1 MAVQPAESAFA
12 AGDEGLRFGNLDI
25 YPSEFQVFADGRR
38 VGLTVKEFETF
49 MVLAARP
56 DRVVRRAEIYERVWN
71 RPMRPQDRSVD
82 VFVKKVRQKLGRSA
96 PDWTYIH
103 THFGVGYRFLP
114 ERSAPTRA

>member
-1 MAVQPAESAFA
+1 MEARLADRSFSRDQERVR
-12 AGDEGLRFGNLDI
+12 LGNLDI

-49 MVLAARP
+49 MVLATRP

-71 RPMRPQDRSVD
+71 RPMRPHDRSVD
-82 VFVKKVRQKLGRSA
+82 VFVKKVRQKLGRNA

-103 THFGVGYRFLP
+103 THFGVGYRFLR
-114 ERSAPTRA
+114 ERTR

>member
-1 MAVQPAESAFA
+1 VEARL
-12 AGDEGLRFGNLDI
+12 AGRSVSRDRERLRLGNLEI
-25 YPSEFQVFADGRR
+25 YPNELEVFADGRR

-49 MVLAARP
+49 MVLATRP

-71 RPMRPQDRSVD
+71 RPMRSHDRSVD
-82 VFVKKVRQKLGRSA
+82 VFVKKVRQKLGRNA

-114 ERSAPTRA
+114 ERRTRSD

>member
-114 ERSAPTRA
+114 ERRTRSD